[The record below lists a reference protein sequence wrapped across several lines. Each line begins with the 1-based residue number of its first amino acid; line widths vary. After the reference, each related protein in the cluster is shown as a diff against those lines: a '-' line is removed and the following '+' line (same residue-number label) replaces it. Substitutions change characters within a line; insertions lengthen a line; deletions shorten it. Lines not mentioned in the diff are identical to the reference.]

1 MKIIKK
7 EILEFSEKETDALR
21 LVTQICTGLMQEAT
35 DPNLKKLA
43 EAIYDCI
50 TTLWGWEEQKDGG

>member
-21 LVTQICTGLMQEAT
+21 LVTEMCLGLVREAT
-35 DPNLKKLA
+35 DPSLRALA
-43 EAIYDCI
+43 QEIYEQVSE
-50 TTLWGWEEQKDGG
+50 LWGWEE